1 MNEST
6 PTDDVDAGK
15 AAMRGLLHTVGV
27 AKAVVTVAEM
37 YAAPANAEERDM
49 LAGMILAAYEAG
61 QLDGAAKAWMQHA

>member
-15 AAMRGLLHTVGV
+15 AAMRGLIHTVGIP
-27 AKAVVTVAEM
+27 KAVVAAADM
-37 YAAPANAEERDM
+37 FAAPANSEERDM

-61 QLDGAAKAWMQHA
+61 QLDGAAKAWMSHA